1 VTDICVLEAAPLDQ
15 FDVAAVKA
23 ALATAQGASGDD
35 YDQAVARAATEVY
48 SALDAALEGS
58 K

>member
-1 VTDICVLEAAPLDQ
+1 MLEAAPLDQ